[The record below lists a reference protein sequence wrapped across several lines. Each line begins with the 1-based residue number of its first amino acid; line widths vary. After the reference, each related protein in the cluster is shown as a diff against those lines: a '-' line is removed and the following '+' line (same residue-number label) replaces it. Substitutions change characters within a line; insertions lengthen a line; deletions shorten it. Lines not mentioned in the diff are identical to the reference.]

1 MSSILIND
9 KKILYFIANIWNND
23 SNGIYDYTSTSI
35 KSIKAYISES
45 TYVVKTK
52 NDIFLNIKQH
62 ADIQNEN
69 GDVLIFHV
77 NNSINNSYILMNP
90 IPRHLELNE
99 INFEY
104 INNKIWYVLKTVDL
118 ENHEKSLNCNEEY
131 YLNQNDIIKIGKVK
145 YAVQKIH
152 LLQNDNN
159 IGAEPPPFPVIETK
173 YKISELNNNL
183 DAVFEFVFPVKL
195 FRDYINKYEK
205 IINPNEKMDIYNC
218 RYCNNNNI
226 NQETDDGE
234 NFLISVCK
242 CKELVHYKCLKN
254 YLIGLLE
261 KKDENENE
269 LIYDEVMTFKDFEC
283 PTCHNQFPIKFKL
296 PNKDKTFYLI
306 DITEPKDCNFMI
318 LESIDFKQNDKYS
331 KSIHIIKF
339 LKKNGE
345 PFTIGRDNDNDI
357 IDRDISISRH
367 HAILRFNDENGQITL
382 QNWNSKYGTLVLVR
396 KAFKILDKPIH
407 LQVGKTYIEAKL
419 INIEEYEKFK
429 KEKIG
434 LDNEKNE
441 KKNIDNKDIINN
453 ENNHQ

>member
-1 MSSILIND
+1 MNQ
-9 KKILYFIANIWNND
+9 NR
-23 SNGIYDYTSTSI
+23 IYGYTSTSI
-35 KSIKAYISES
+35 KSIKAYIAEP

-77 NNSINNSYILMNP
+77 NKSISNTYFLMNP
-90 IPRHLELNE
+90 IPHHLRLNE
-99 INFEY
+99 INFDY
-104 INNKIWYVLKTVDL
+104 LINKIWYVLKTVDL
-118 ENHEKSLNCNEEY
+118 ENHEKMLNCNEEY
-131 YLNQNDIIKIGKVK
+131 YLNQNDIIKLGKIK

-159 IGAEPPPFPVIETK
+159 LGVEPPPFPVIETE
-173 YKISELNNNL
+173 YKISELNKNL
-183 DAVFEFVFPVKL
+183 DEVFEFVFPVKL

-205 IINPNEKMDIYNC
+205 KIKPNEKIDIDNC
-218 RYCNNNNI
+218 RYCNKNKI
-226 NQETDDGE
+226 NQDTDDGE
-234 NFLISVCK
+234 NFLISLCK

-254 YLIGLLE
+254 YLRNSLE
-261 KKDENENE
+261 KNDDEDEN
-269 LIYDEVMTFKDFEC
+269 IIKYDEVMSFQDFEC
-283 PTCHNQFPIKFKL
+283 PTCKNQFPIKFKL
-296 PNKDKTFYLI
+296 PNKDKIFYLV
-306 DITEPKDCNFMI
+306 DIQEPSDCNFMI
-318 LESIDFKQNDKYS
+318 LETLDYKQNDKYS

-367 HAILRFNDENGQITL
+367 HAILRFNDENGQITI
-382 QNWNSKYGTLVLVR
+382 QNWNSKYGTLILVR
-396 KAFKILDKPIH
+396 KPFKILDKPISI
-407 LQVGKTYIEAKL
+407 QVGKTYIEASL